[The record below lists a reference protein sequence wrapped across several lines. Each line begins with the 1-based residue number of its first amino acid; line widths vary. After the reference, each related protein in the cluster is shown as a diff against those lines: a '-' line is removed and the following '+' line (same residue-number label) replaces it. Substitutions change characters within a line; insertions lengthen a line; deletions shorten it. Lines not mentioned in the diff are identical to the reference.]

1 MANILVLG
9 GGFGGVVAAEALAKD
24 LGREHQI
31 TLISR
36 DTRFTFYP
44 ALVRL
49 AFGGCEPDDISYDI
63 QEAMLDRRVRFIKSE
78 VARVDP
84 YERRVRLA
92 HGDVVGQVPYDYL
105 IYALGR
111 RLATEL
117 VPGFF
122 EHAHHL
128 LNVEAALKFGEA
140 AKDFSKG
147 QAVIGYC
154 PGTRLAVPVYE
165 TAFALSRMLEERGQ
179 REHTTITI
187 ISPEP
192 ASDRLGGRV
201 MGKALRDALDAH
213 YIAFMPEFPISRVTS
228 DYVWTSSGMRY
239 GFDLLMLV
247 PPFHGASAFNHHE
260 LIDEDG
266 FIRVDRRMR
275 VQGVE
280 RMYAVGDAVSF
291 EGPKMGHMAVRQ
303 AEVAAA
309 NLIAEIEGREPHRTY
324 EHELMLVIDEG
335 GPNSIYL
342 HKELWKDDP
351 GTVRQGRF
359 WQWAKWAHEKY
370 WEYQHS

>member
-9 GGFGGVVAAEALAKD
+9 GGFGGVVAAEVLAKE
-24 LGREHQI
+24 LGSEHQI

-36 DTRFTFYP
+36 DERFIFYP
-44 ALVRL
+44 ALIRL
-49 AFGGCEPDDISYDI
+49 AFGGCEPDDVSFDLRS
-63 QEAMLDRRVRFIKSE
+63 AMLDRRVRFIKSE

-84 YERRVRLA
+84 FKRRVHLA
-92 HGDVVGQVPYDYL
+92 HGEVEGEVPYDYL

-117 VPGFF
+117 VPGFY

-128 LNVEAALKFGEA
+128 LGVDAALKFGAA
-140 AKDFSKG
+140 AKEFREG
-147 QAVIGYC
+147 RAVIGYC
-154 PGTRLAVPVYE
+154 PGSRLAVPVYE
-165 TAFALSRMLEERGQ
+165 TAFALSRLLEERDLRG
-179 REHTTITI
+179 RTTITL

-201 MGKALRDALDAH
+201 MAVALRDALDAH
-213 YIAFMPEFPISRVTS
+213 YISFMPDFPIHRVTANQ
-228 DYVWTSSGMRY
+228 VWTDGGLRY
-239 GFDLLMLV
+239 GFDLLMLL
-247 PPFHGASAFNHHE
+247 PPFLGASAFHHKE
-260 LIDEDG
+260 LTDPDG
-266 FIRVDRRMR
+266 FIKVDRRMR
-275 VQGVE
+275 VEGVE

-309 NLIAEIEGREPHRTY
+309 NLIDEIEGREPHSAY
-324 EHELMLVIDEG
+324 DHELMLVIEEG
-335 GPNSIYL
+335 GSNSIYL
-342 HKELWKDDP
+342 HKELWKDDA

-359 WQWAKWAHEKY
+359 WHWAKRAHEKY